1 MRYLYLRSFR
11 VVLIVILLLATFFF
25 ARPYAAGWLAAS
37 PPPPSTFPEDMVT
50 IEQADRVSIVQ
61 GKSDRAFE
69 VINRMSIPVVFT
81 LGYAHPHL
89 TPEPISSTLAP
100 GAARDIILYVDD
112 LCPVGDI
119 NTLVYLTA
127 ETEDENLGMKTY
139 NILLDVIPGELVL
152 DMQDGYITATWNDE
166 PAPEGVML
174 FYKDTEDEEERWRD
188 LGQVPYTLPPD
199 NIRPGN
205 YLFEFIATYGEIE
218 SEIVL
223 FEVVVEEDANSQSD
237 SRAPDSEPSVSSSTP
252 SGSTGTSREEPEPPI
267 HSQTGNGGMQ
277 HIIHHMEVP

>member
-139 NILLDVIPGELVL
+139 NIMLNVIPGELVL
-152 DMQDGYITATWNDE
+152 DMQDGFITATWNGE

-174 FYKDTEDEEERWRD
+174 FYRDTEDEEERWRD
-188 LGQVPYTLPPD
+188 LGLVPYTLPPD
-199 NIRPGN
+199 NIRPGY

-223 FEVVVEEDANSQSD
+223 FEVVVEEDANSQTGTRS
-237 SRAPDSEPSVSSSTP
+237 SVSNPTPSSST
-252 SGSTGTSREEPEPPI
+252 GTPRQEPEPPPI

-277 HIIHHMEVP
+277 HTIYRMDVP